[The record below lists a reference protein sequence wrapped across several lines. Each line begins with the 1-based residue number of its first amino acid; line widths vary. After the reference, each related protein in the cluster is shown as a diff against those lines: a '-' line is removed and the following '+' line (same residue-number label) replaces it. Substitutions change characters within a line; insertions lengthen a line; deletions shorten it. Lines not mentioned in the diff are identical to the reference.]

1 MLHFVINNLC
11 SINLGRHA
19 ELFLSLCPAVDL
31 LESSVLNWCRFA
43 KEVGNKTQRT
53 GKTALQESAHL
64 PTLEFILQSPRG
76 RGLVAAYNPNSA
88 EEEAERSLGPL
99 ATQFHLLEEFQAT
112 GKPCL
117 PTASLLRKVAN
128 A

>member
-31 LESSVLNWCRFA
+31 LESSVLNWYRFA

-53 GKTALQESAHL
+53 GKTALQKSAHL
-64 PTLEFILQSPRG
+64 PTLEFNPPEPKG
-76 RGLVAAYNPNSA
+76 EGLGS
-88 EEEAERSLGPL
+88 
-99 ATQFHLLEEFQAT
+99 
-112 GKPCL
+112 CL
-117 PTASLLRKVAN
+117 
-128 A
+128 

>member
-1 MLHFVINNLC
+1 MQKRWETKPRG
-11 SINLGRHA
+11 LGRQLCRRVLTYLHW
-19 ELFLSLCPAVDL
+19 SL
-31 LESSVLNWCRFA
+31 
-43 KEVGNKTQRT
+43 
-53 GKTALQESAHL
+53 
-64 PTLEFILQSPRG
+64 ILQSPRG

-88 EEEAERSLGPL
+88 EEEADRSLGPL